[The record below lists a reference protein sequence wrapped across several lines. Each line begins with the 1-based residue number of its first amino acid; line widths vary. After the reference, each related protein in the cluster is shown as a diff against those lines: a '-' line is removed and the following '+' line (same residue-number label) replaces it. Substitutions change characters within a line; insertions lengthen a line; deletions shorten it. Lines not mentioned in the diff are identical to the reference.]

1 MWIRYHTA
9 HQLSPETTDW
19 ERLDKARIELMT
31 FEVSAAGYMRLL
43 TTAYGHCKPTYH
55 SDKLKHTTLCAPSTG
70 GQDNERHSAPLIS
83 YPAD

>member
-1 MWIRYHTA
+1 MSRHL
-9 HQLSPETTDW
+9 Q
-19 ERLDKARIELMT
+19 
-31 FEVSAAGYMRLL
+31 GYMRLL

-83 YPAD
+83 YPADYMMWEKLWGSVKEGGSARSDER